1 MGDVGVG
8 DRKWWGPRIWRIL
21 HTLAEISDRGDCG
34 PAWRVVLRET
44 AEMLPCAVCRTH
56 FLENMRHIRFEA
68 GRAPRAELRRWL
80 WSVHAGTGGALP
92 FEDLSAEYGHGGDR
106 YAAAAAAIAL
116 IEEVFR
122 GLRDGRVLDRFMVGH
137 LIEWH
142 RGALLLAR
150 LLQTPELIRTR
161 TRYR

>member
-1 MGDVGVG
+1 M
-8 DRKWWGPRIWRIL
+8 
-21 HTLAEISDRGDCG
+21 
-34 PAWRVVLRET
+34 
-44 AEMLPCAVCRTH
+44 
-56 FLENMRHIRFEA
+56 RFEA

-150 LLQTPELIRTR
+150 LLQVPELIRTR